1 MDLEQEKELGQDSV
15 QEEKKTDTLE
25 QEIEQNLYKDVES
38 EIVSQKGVIADKFDY
53 APAVPISKEEK
64 NEFENKDSV
73 QVTYGFTAQEVEKA
87 LKVFQRQ
94 TIYKKNIIYSLIIA
108 VLFFSYL
115 YQIVRQSQTQ
125 FSTFMCVI
133 TVAVLGLIWY
143 FPWNHIKSMVKAIS
157 NQEYKEDY
165 ILIVYDDAIAV
176 GDLEDGNVFYYHDNK
191 IKVWELSDMF
201 VVGYNKQRIFVVPK
215 RCCNDQVQK
224 MSDLFREGLQQN
236 YKLLS

>member
-1 MDLEQEKELGQDSV
+1 MDLEK
-15 QEEKKTDTLE
+15 EKKLEESASETLDR
-25 QEIEQNLYKDVES
+25 EIEENLHRDVENEMIS
-38 EIVSQKGVIADKFDY
+38 EKGLVADKFDY
-53 APAVPISKEEK
+53 APEVPVSEEEL
-64 NEFENKDSV
+64 NEFAGKDSV
-73 QVTYGFTAQEVEKA
+73 QVKYGFTAQEVEKA
-87 LKVFQRQ
+87 LKVFQKQ

-143 FPWNHIKSMVKAIS
+143 FPWNHVKSMVKAIS
-157 NQEYKEDY
+157 QQEYKEDY
-165 ILIVYDDAIAV
+165 ILTVYNDAMAV
-176 GDLEDGNVFYYHDNK
+176 GDMNDGNVFYYRDNK

-201 VVGYNKQRIFVVPK
+201 VVCYDKQRVFVVPK
-215 RCCNDQVQK
+215 RCCEEEAQE

-236 YKLLS
+236 YKLLD